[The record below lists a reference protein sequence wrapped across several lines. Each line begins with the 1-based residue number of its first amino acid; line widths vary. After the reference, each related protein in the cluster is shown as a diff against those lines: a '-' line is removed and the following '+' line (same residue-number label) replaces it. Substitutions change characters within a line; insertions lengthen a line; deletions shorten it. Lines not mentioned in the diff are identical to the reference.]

1 MGEALAVARE
11 GGGDA
16 RNVGGVEA
24 EPDDVHVTQA

>member
-1 MGEALAVARE
+1 MDEPLAVARH

-16 RNVGGVEA
+16 RDVGGVEA